1 MQGQK
6 KDEKESLKPNRI
18 KLSSNFL
25 RLHCALTECNSDLLW
40 LISLPEFTLHSP
52 LISGKLSVAQSRVD
66 G

>member
-40 LISLPEFTLHSP
+40 LISLPEFTRSSDTFGCPRHSCGG
-52 LISGKLSVAQSRVD
+52 GKTN
-66 G
+66 